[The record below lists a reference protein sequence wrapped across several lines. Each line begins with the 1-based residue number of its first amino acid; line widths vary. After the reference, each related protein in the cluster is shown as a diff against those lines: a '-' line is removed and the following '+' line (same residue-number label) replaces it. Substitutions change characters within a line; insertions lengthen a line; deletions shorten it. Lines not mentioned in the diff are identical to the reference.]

1 MSISKREKLWTKDFI
16 LDSGINFL
24 VFLIYYLFVV
34 ITAVVA
40 KKTLD
45 ASLAEAGLA
54 AGIYIVGALVGR
66 LIGGQQIE
74 LLGRKKTLWIGI
86 IFYLV
91 TTAMYFYMPTL
102 LIMYTVRFLNGFA
115 YGVLST
121 ATNTIIASC
130 IPDSRRGEG
139 INYYGL
145 STSVAAAVGPF
156 IGMYLLEISTFN
168 VIIWFCIALIAMTV
182 VMALFLN
189 VKEIQLSEEERAQL
203 KKFSVSNFFEKGV
216 YGISFVAFWVAFC
229 YSSVLAFLAQ
239 YSIELGLMG
248 AGTFF
253 FLVYALCVTVSRPAL
268 GILFDRKGE
277 NSVMYPAFI
286 CLAISLFILAGAS
299 TSSLLLLAGVFMAF
313 GYGSFMSNGQAVC
326 IKITPVKR
334 VGVSISTYFIA
345 LDLGLGISPYFLG
358 AIPPT
363 FGFKGLYLFTGF
375 VAVLCIGLYYL
386 LYDKVPHYNAAH
398 EKIAEAEN

>member
-1 MSISKREKLWTKDFI
+1 MKKLDDSIKQKLWTKNFI
-16 LDSGINFL
+16 LDSSINFL

-40 KKTLD
+40 KKTLG

-74 LLGRKKTLWIGI
+74 LLGRKKTLWLGI
-86 IFYLV
+86 ILYLI
-91 TTAMYFYMPTL
+91 TTLMYFYMPNL
-102 LIMYTVRFLNGFA
+102 FMMYIVRFLNGFS
-115 YGVLST
+115 YGILST

-130 IPDSRRGEG
+130 IPDKRRGEG

-145 STSVAAAVGPF
+145 STSIAAAIGPF
-156 IGMYLLEISTFN
+156 IGMYLLEKSSFD
-168 VIIWFCIALIAMTV
+168 VIVWFSVLLICLTIL
-182 VMALFLN
+182 MAFFLD
-189 VKEIQLSEEERAQL
+189 VKEITLTDREKASL
-203 KKFSVSNFFEKGV
+203 KKFSLKNFLEKEV

-239 YSIELGLMG
+239 YSIDLGLVT

-253 FLVYALCVTVSRPAL
+253 FLVYALCVTISRPPL

-277 NSVMYPAFI
+277 NYVMYPAFI
-286 CLAISLFILAGAS
+286 CLAISLFILAFAN
-299 TSSLLLLAGVFMAF
+299 SSVLLLLAGAFMAF
-313 GYGSFMSNGQAVC
+313 GYGSFMSNGQAICV
-326 IKITPVKR
+326 KITPVKR

-358 AIPPT
+358 AIPPN
-363 FGFKGLYLFTGF
+363 FGYSGLYIFTGI
-375 VAVLCIGLYYL
+375 VAIICIPMYYFLYANR
-386 LYDKVPHYNAAH
+386 KHKAIH
-398 EKIAEAEN
+398 EKLNN